1 MVSHELH
8 QALSE
13 VKADVDLLKA
23 RTASDQNQ
31 VEKRGDLQPGSVALH
46 AFIVISY
53 LSGLLFNMSW

>member
-31 VEKRGDLQPGSVALH
+31 VEKGGDLQPGSVS
-46 AFIVISY
+46 IM
-53 LSGLLFNMSW
+53 LSS